1 MPWVWRSRS
10 VQSSAWM
17 SAERKSESMFT
28 TRRVLSSLREMR
40 LMMGVLLSLLH
51 DALARGGVS
60 GPSAYKAV
68 RDIWKRREA
77 FGRTGN
83 TAESSARKA
92 CMKASVMVMATRET
106 RQGQMR
112 CMLRGGVSG
121 RGLLTLSKK
130 NSLYTCCFA
139 NTFEG
144 MQFEEDET
152 PPGPVAYVDSQMF
165 GSNLYEPLGYRWS
178 ERSRLDLLLQSLPPS
193 ELQAVRTRNGLSP
206 NGPWEEVYVVSSD
219 DMEADIE
226 DFEKYLK
233 TLVTMEYPDE
243 EDEGRVLRVPRV
255 THIRDMI
262 SECLEPIHHR
272 TPEVFDMRRMAFY
285 DSDERAFLKE
295 RITGLLGA
303 LYACQT
309 LSMDSL
315 KLRAYLDSER
325 KTAYQIERTRIF
337 VGMVER
343 YKHIREKNALV
354 TEVEREEEGMR

>member
-1 MPWVWRSRS
+1 
-10 VQSSAWM
+10 
-17 SAERKSESMFT
+17 MFEH
-28 TRRVLSSLREMR
+28 RRV
-40 LMMGVLLSLLH
+40 GIT
-51 DALARGGVS
+51 DTRG
-60 GPSAYKAV
+60 
-68 RDIWKRREA
+68 
-77 FGRTGN
+77 
-83 TAESSARKA
+83 
-92 CMKASVMVMATRET
+92 
-106 RQGQMR
+106 
-112 CMLRGGVSG
+112 
-121 RGLLTLSKK
+121 
-130 NSLYTCCFA
+130 
-139 NTFEG
+139 G
-144 MQFEEDET
+144 MQFAGDSA
-152 PPGPVAYVDSQMF
+152 PPGPAVYIDSHTF
-165 GSNLYEPLGYRWS
+165 GQRTYEPLGSRWS
-178 ERSRLDLLLQSLPPS
+178 ERTVLEVILDGLLPS
-193 ELQAVRTRNGLSP
+193 ERGAVRSRNGLSAT
-206 NGPWEEVYVVSSD
+206 GPWEEVYVVSSD

-272 TPEVFDMRRMAFY
+272 TPEVFDMLRMAFY